1 MSLSILSASQ
11 TKSLL
16 PEAVVLMT
24 GQVMVRNG
32 VPLQF
37 QEYVAYANSA
47 SAAKRTAAKKA
58 RRSRYVYRAEVG
70 PVQDER
76 GKFVC
81 IVAGAH

>member
-1 MSLSILSASQ
+1 MSLSVLSASQ

-16 PEAVVLMT
+16 PKAVVLMP
-24 GQVMVRNG
+24 GQVMLRNG
-32 VPLQF
+32 VPLRF
-37 QEYVAYANSA
+37 QQYVAYANSA
-47 SAAKRTAAKKA
+47 QDAKKTVAKKA
-58 RRSRYVYRAEVG
+58 RRSRYVYFAEVG

>member
-1 MSLSILSASQ
+1 MSLSVLSASQ

-16 PEAVVLMT
+16 PKAVVLLP

-32 VPLQF
+32 VPLRF
-37 QEYVAYANSA
+37 QSYAAYADSA
-47 SAAKRTAAKKA
+47 HDAKRAVARKA
-58 RRSRYVYRAEVG
+58 RRSRYVYFAEVG

-81 IVAGAH
+81 FVAGAH